1 MTKAWLNITG
11 ALLLMGAGAQ
21 AQYATSEQRIPV
33 RKDMTTTSSGEVAL
47 APRDSVTLAP
57 SDSADVAAARAAG
70 EWYRPTGTAC
80 STAGIGE
87 AQNVQIAT
95 DHYDAATMISPDSAK
110 HIALCA
116 VPGQIGSGEMNM
128 SGSRAEYEIAVIPNG
143 KKTYSKVIVD
153 AQTGAVLS
161 TKQFGGLRGATGWV
175 RESLEHK
182 QNTP

>member
-1 MTKAWLNITG
+1 MTKKWLNVTG
-11 ALLLMGAGAQ
+11 ALLLMSVAAQ
-21 AQYATSEQRIPV
+21 AQYATSAQRIPV
-33 RKDMTTTSSGEVAL
+33 HKDVVTTSSGEVML
-47 APRDSVTLAP
+47 TPT
-57 SDSADVAAARAAG
+57 DSADIAAARSAG
-70 EWYRPTGTAC
+70 EWYVASGTTC
-80 STAGIGE
+80 SAVDIGE
-87 AQNVQIAT
+87 ARNVQFDAGS
-95 DHYDAATMISPDSAK
+95 YNAATMISPDSAK

-128 SGSRAEYEIAVIPNG
+128 SGNRAEYEIAIIPNG

-161 TKQFGGLRGATGWV
+161 TKQFGGLRGVAGWA